1 MREGEN
7 SMAGKYERPRKKKR
21 GRGLVLLAVLLILG
35 VAGAF
40 VLRTP
45 GGEQE
50 SPENEQTQPPQ
61 TVAVSTEAPAAE
73 TVTEPTEPEPVVKE
87 STATI
92 GATGDILLHDLVI
105 KSGYDKETDSYN
117 YDNIFTFFSE
127 YVSQV
132 DYAAANL
139 EVTLC
144 GDDNGYAYSGYPC
157 FNSPDEIVDAA
168 KAAGFDLLLTANN
181 HSYDTK
187 FTGFTQQV
195 IDERGL
201 DHIGTRLDAEEKN
214 YIIREING
222 INIAMTCYTYCSA
235 YTSAGNFKLNG
246 NALSSEASKLV
257 NAFHYKDLD
266 TFYTK
271 LAGEME
277 QMKADGAEA
286 VVMFIHWGEEY
297 KTSPNDAQKKIAQQ
311 LCNMGV
317 DVIVGTHPHV
327 VEPAQLLT
335 STTDPAHQTV
345 CLYSLGNA
353 VSNQRFGSVRRI
365 STAHTEDGLF
375 FTFTFCK
382 YSDGSVYLSDVELLP
397 LWMEMRPELQRS
409 YNIIPLDD
417 SLRDQWQSL
426 YGRSDAAL
434 QSAGKSYNRTSKILG
449 TAGTELRE
457 ALAAAREL
465 READYLAD
473 WVGAQYATEES
484 T

>member
-35 VAGAF
+35 VAAAF
-40 VLRTP
+40 VLRTL

-187 FTGFTQQV
+187 FTGFTRTQQV
-195 IDERGL
+195 IDARGL

-297 KTSPNDAQKKIAQQ
+297 KTSPNDAQKKLAQQ
-311 LCNMGV
+311 LCNMGI
-317 DVIVGTHPHV
+317 DVIVGNHAHV
-327 VEPAQLLT
+327 IQPVELLT
-335 STTDPAHQTV
+335 SENDADQKTL
-345 CLYSLGNA
+345 CLYSTGNA
-353 VSNQRFGSVRRI
+353 VSNIFKSNSFPV
-365 STAHTEDGLF
+365 HTEDGML
-375 FTFTFCK
+375 FTFTFAK
-382 YSDGSVYLSDVELLP
+382 YSDGTVLVESADVLPTWVWRYDDENGVRKFRIMTMEEGVDWQAKMDLTEELLTKCQESYDRT
-397 LWMEMRPELQRS
+397 MELVGDGLETANAWFAQ
-409 YNIIPLDD
+409 
-417 SLRDQWQSL
+417 QQEETE
-426 YGRSDAAL
+426 AAL
-434 QSAGKSYNRTSKILG
+434 GVR
-449 TAGTELRE
+449 
-457 ALAAAREL
+457 
-465 READYLAD
+465 
-473 WVGAQYATEES
+473 
-484 T
+484 

>member
-35 VAGAF
+35 VAAAF
-40 VLRTP
+40 VLRTL

-187 FTGFTQQV
+187 FTGFTRTQQV

-311 LCNMGV
+311 LCNMGI
-317 DVIVGTHPHV
+317 DVIVGNHAHV
-327 VEPAQLLT
+327 IQPVELLT
-335 STTDPAHQTV
+335 SENDADQKTL
-345 CLYSLGNA
+345 CLYSTGNA
-353 VSNQRFGSVRRI
+353 VSNIFKSNSFPV
-365 STAHTEDGLF
+365 HTEDGML
-375 FTFTFCK
+375 FTFTFAK
-382 YSDGSVYLSDVELLP
+382 YSDGTVLVESADVLPTWVWRYDDENGVRKFRIMTMEEGVDWQAKMDLTEELLTKCQESYDRT
-397 LWMEMRPELQRS
+397 MELVGDGLETANAWFAQ
-409 YNIIPLDD
+409 
-417 SLRDQWQSL
+417 QQEETE
-426 YGRSDAAL
+426 AAL
-434 QSAGKSYNRTSKILG
+434 GVR
-449 TAGTELRE
+449 
-457 ALAAAREL
+457 
-465 READYLAD
+465 
-473 WVGAQYATEES
+473 
-484 T
+484 

>member
-1 MREGEN
+1 
-7 SMAGKYERPRKKKR
+7 MAGKYERPRKKKR

-35 VAGAF
+35 VAAAF
-40 VLRTP
+40 VLRTL

-187 FTGFTQQV
+187 FTGFTRTQQV

-311 LCNMGV
+311 LCNMGI
-317 DVIVGTHPHV
+317 DVIVGNHAHV
-327 VEPAQLLT
+327 IQPVELLT
-335 STTDPAHQTV
+335 SENDADQKTL
-345 CLYSLGNA
+345 CLYSTGNA
-353 VSNQRFGSVRRI
+353 VSNIFKSNSFPV
-365 STAHTEDGLF
+365 HTEDGML
-375 FTFTFCK
+375 FTFTFAK
-382 YSDGSVYLSDVELLP
+382 YSDGTVLVESADVLPTWVWRYDDENGVRKFRIMTMEEGVDWQAKMDLTEELLTKCQESYDRT
-397 LWMEMRPELQRS
+397 MELVGDGLETANAWFAQ
-409 YNIIPLDD
+409 
-417 SLRDQWQSL
+417 QQEETE
-426 YGRSDAAL
+426 AAL
-434 QSAGKSYNRTSKILG
+434 GVR
-449 TAGTELRE
+449 
-457 ALAAAREL
+457 
-465 READYLAD
+465 
-473 WVGAQYATEES
+473 
-484 T
+484 